1 MNDYQQVE
9 NYQLTDNISVT
20 KRIHPVWMDWR
31 MMQQMDPSPLTVHR
45 HTPIIGK
52 YWYIYTSK
60 KGEISLVELPNYFL
74 DGIDFWEIMAFKG
87 PEELTHDEERFL
99 SKAEAEVRIKELL
112 E

>member
-20 KRIHPVWMDWR
+20 KRVHPVWLDWKQ
-31 MMQQMDPSPLTVHR
+31 MQDMGTLKGFAHE
-45 HTPIIGK
+45 HTPIVGK
-52 YWYIYTSK
+52 DWYIYTSK